1 MEYNHKFSQVSSYS
15 HKFGFDRSVL
25 DYPQHNNTLV
35 PSVPPESE
43 EVKES
48 DISKDNTKTKS
59 SRKKRTQK

>member
-25 DYPQHNNTLV
+25 DYPQHNTLV
-35 PSVPPESE
+35 PSALPETE

-48 DISKDNTKTKS
+48 DTSKDNTKKP
-59 SRKKRTQK
+59 RKKKTQK

>member
-25 DYPQHNNTLV
+25 DYPQHNTLV
-35 PSVPPESE
+35 QLPPEPD

-48 DISKDNTKTKS
+48 DISKDNTKKL
-59 SRKKRTQK
+59 RKKRTQK

>member
-25 DYPQHNNTLV
+25 DYPQHNTLV
-35 PSVPPESE
+35 SSPPESE

-48 DISKDNTKTKS
+48 DISKDNTKKPK
-59 SRKKRTQK
+59 KKRTQK